1 MARLRKQWY
10 DYTNKRQRLDRD
22 DGTTKMYDYK
32 TLVDPCP
39 VGQCPSSR
47 PKFPSPQG
55 FKWQTDDMDNTCCF
69 VWLVDSDTKE
79 PETMDRF
86 EVESNAK
93 QVGSDARGDHWLSV
107 KKFPFLQTD
116 DCAPRSRAT
125 PAQFSEGSVSDAR
138 HAHVAGWFLNGT
150 LTASNTYFDIP
161 GHSPVSGYGMSNSTF
176 SDFTTTIDPTV
187 FDHPDSRVTFGKC
200 KECGVDDECPMWQ
213 CMQ

>member
-1 MARLRKQWY
+1 MHVLARLGKQWY

-86 EVESNAK
+86 EVESNVQAGGIRRAATT
-93 QVGSDARGDHWLSV
+93 GSR
-107 KKFPFLQTD
+107 
-116 DCAPRSRAT
+116 
-125 PAQFSEGSVSDAR
+125 
-138 HAHVAGWFLNGT
+138 
-150 LTASNTYFDIP
+150 
-161 GHSPVSGYGMSNSTF
+161 
-176 SDFTTTIDPTV
+176 
-187 FDHPDSRVTFGKC
+187 
-200 KECGVDDECPMWQ
+200 
-213 CMQ
+213 

>member
-1 MARLRKQWY
+1 MYVLARLRKQWY

-69 VWLVDSDTKE
+69 V
-79 PETMDRF
+79 
-86 EVESNAK
+86 
-93 QVGSDARGDHWLSV
+93 
-107 KKFPFLQTD
+107 
-116 DCAPRSRAT
+116 
-125 PAQFSEGSVSDAR
+125 
-138 HAHVAGWFLNGT
+138 
-150 LTASNTYFDIP
+150 
-161 GHSPVSGYGMSNSTF
+161 SPVSGYGMSNSTF

>member
-1 MARLRKQWY
+1 
-10 DYTNKRQRLDRD
+10 
-22 DGTTKMYDYK
+22 
-32 TLVDPCP
+32 
-39 VGQCPSSR
+39 
-47 PKFPSPQG
+47 
-55 FKWQTDDMDNTCCF
+55 
-69 VWLVDSDTKE
+69 
-79 PETMDRF
+79 MDRF

-93 QVGSDARGDHWLSV
+93 RVGADARGDHWLSV

-116 DCAPRSRAT
+116 DCLPRKSGAIRCR
-125 PAQFSEGSVSDAR
+125 PAQVSDAR
-138 HAHVAGWFLNGT
+138 HASSGWFLNGT

>member
-93 QVGSDARGDHWLSV
+93 LMGSDARGDHWLSV

-116 DCAPRSRAT
+116 DW
-125 PAQFSEGSVSDAR
+125 
-138 HAHVAGWFLNGT
+138 WFKNGT